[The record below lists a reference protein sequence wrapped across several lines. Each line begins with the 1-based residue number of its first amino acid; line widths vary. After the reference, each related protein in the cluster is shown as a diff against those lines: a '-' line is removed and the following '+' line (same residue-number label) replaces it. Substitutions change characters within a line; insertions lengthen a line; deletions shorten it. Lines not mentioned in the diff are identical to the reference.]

1 MFKEERRT
9 SILNLLIK
17 DHSVSVSK
25 LAVLFN
31 VSQETIRSD
40 LCYFQKTGM
49 LLRCYGGGIV
59 NRQALSKLI
68 TENKLISPAQ
78 FQLRQTKIFD
88 YIEKSRKCREK
99 VCILGSFNIDVS
111 ATVRFRKAVNQ
122 SSQASSVFIQEVKVL
137 IRHWPQI
144 MLAPT
149 STLFLK

>member
-17 DHSVSVSK
+17 DHSVSVRK

-59 NRQALSKLI
+59 NR
-68 TENKLISPAQ
+68 
-78 FQLRQTKIFD
+78 
-88 YIEKSRKCREK
+88 
-99 VCILGSFNIDVS
+99 
-111 ATVRFRKAVNQ
+111 
-122 SSQASSVFIQEVKVL
+122 
-137 IRHWPQI
+137 
-144 MLAPT
+144 
-149 STLFLK
+149 

>member
-17 DHSVSVSK
+17 DHSVSVRK

-59 NRQALSKLI
+59 KRPALSKLLKEKKI
-68 TENKLISPAQ
+68 DISGTILNPANKK
-78 FQLRQTKIFD
+78 F
-88 YIEKSRKCREK
+88 
-99 VCILGSFNIDVS
+99 
-111 ATVRFRKAVNQ
+111 
-122 SSQASSVFIQEVKVL
+122 
-137 IRHWPQI
+137 
-144 MLAPT
+144 
-149 STLFLK
+149 